1 MARRIQVPVEIPPVT
16 FEEMPDVLVEMADV
30 LRKMSASS
38 VALSKLAQDAETSRV
53 TELREKLTEAEKTAA
68 EWVAYADSQ
77 DAKLKELE
85 TKLGVSANAPMVTA
99 WVKIYSGAGTV
110 SRFHT
115 KMPCPSGRAVGPD
128 FKPVTLSELTMEN
141 MRAIGAMC
149 GWCMGEHSAPVY
161 KRATPKR
168 EWRAKGEQ
176 WWPRVGQ
183 YVKLAPNE
191 NRAQWTRGVVR
202 SIDKE
207 HGRVMV
213 VPSGHRAEV
222 AEDIKY
228 VRAPQWYDRNSAS
241 GATE

>member
-38 VALSKLAQDAETSRV
+38 VALSKMAHDAETSRV
-53 TELREKLTEAEKTAA
+53 AELREKLAEAEKTAA

-77 DAKLKELE
+77 DDKLKLLEAKLDA
-85 TKLGVSANAPMVTA
+85 SANTPVEQRHLWIKAYHSAATL
-99 WVKIYSGAGTV
+99 G
-110 SRFHT
+110 RFHT
-115 KMPCPSGRAVGPD
+115 QHPCPGGRTGELYQFVVPATLVGAMQQVD
-128 FKPVTLSELTMEN
+128 GMLCTACTGIKAKP
-141 MRAIGAMC
+141 RAKIGAR
-149 GWCMGEHSAPVY
+149 
-161 KRATPKR
+161 KT
-168 EWRAKGEQ
+168 GEQ

-191 NRAQWTRGVVR
+191 KRAQWTRGVIR